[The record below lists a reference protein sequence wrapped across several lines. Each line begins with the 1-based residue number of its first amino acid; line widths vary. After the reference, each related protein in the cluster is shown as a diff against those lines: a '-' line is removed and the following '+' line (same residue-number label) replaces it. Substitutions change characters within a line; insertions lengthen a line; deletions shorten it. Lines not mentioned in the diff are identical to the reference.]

1 MNTYQEIWN
10 SMLSLLKEKI
20 GDKSFN
26 EVFKDCTKVHKYEND
41 YIFVIVPNVVI
52 KFRIEAFY
60 VNTIKELV
68 PYVTEKKIG
77 FKFIK
82 EEDIKDEIKPKMTSP
97 DEIKPF
103 GRTLSTLYRFDNFEV
118 GASNRYAFVTSMKVA
133 ENGVTYCNPLYIF
146 GDVGLGKT
154 HLMTSIGNFA
164 LDNNINT
171 NVVYTSSQKFAEDY
185 FLATNTKNSKD
196 KIIAFYNKY
205 NQADILLVDDIQ
217 FLEGKTG
224 SQEEFFKVFEHLY
237 TSQKQI
243 VITSDRPA
251 SSLKNIMERLKSRFT
266 MGICVDIKQPDKQLL
281 INILKNKLKFL
292 IDDVNDVNEEVLNI
306 LADCFPSNIRELEGA
321 LRTFINYCTCMNV
334 PFNKENLFLSLE
346 SIIPKQVQNID
357 SNKQVINDAKA
368 FICSYYKISEND
380 LNSSSRKQQVAYAR
394 QMLMYVL
401 RNHFNIQLQVIGDNL
416 GDRDHATVAHGVDK
430 IASMIKSNELIK
442 NDYEIIIK
450 NLKK

>member
-10 SMLSLLKEKI
+10 NMLSLLKEKI

-41 YIFVIVPNVVI
+41 CIFVIVPNVVI

-60 VNTIKELV
+60 VNTLKELV
-68 PYVTEKKIG
+68 PYVTEKKLG

-82 EEDIKDEIKPKMTSP
+82 EEDIKDEIKPKMASP

-266 MGICVDIKQPDKQLL
+266 MGICVDIKQPDKLL
-281 INILKNKLKFL
+281 LVNILKNKLKFL
-292 IDDVNDVNEEVLNI
+292 IDDVNDVNDDVLNI

-357 SNKQVINDAKA
+357 SNKQVINEAKA
-368 FICSYYKISEND
+368 YICSYYKISEND

-442 NDYEIIIK
+442 NDYELIIK